1 MRLTVTLKHKIVL
14 DLGKKDKSVTIQSI
28 GPDVIHFKMS
38 EVRAFD
44 DSDIKYIIATL
55 PEYKE
60 FRGDIESYVDKLE
73 GDKANVLEKLKTK
86 KHRLIDVRPS
96 DCKIKL
102 ETKIEHCIDYEC
114 TEENPYNAVF
124 LGYDYSDG
132 NLLFKD

>member
-1 MRLTVTLKHKIVL
+1 MRLTVTVKHKIVL

-28 GPDVIHFKMS
+28 GPNVIHFKMS

-44 DSDIKYIIATL
+44 DSGIKYIIATL
-55 PEYKE
+55 PEYVE
-60 FRGDIESYVDKLE
+60 FREDIESYVDKLE
-73 GDKANVLEKLKTK
+73 GDKANVLEKLKAK

-96 DCKIKL
+96 ECKFKL
-102 ETKIEHCIDYEC
+102 ETKIDHCIDYVC

-124 LGYDYSDG
+124 LSYDYSDG